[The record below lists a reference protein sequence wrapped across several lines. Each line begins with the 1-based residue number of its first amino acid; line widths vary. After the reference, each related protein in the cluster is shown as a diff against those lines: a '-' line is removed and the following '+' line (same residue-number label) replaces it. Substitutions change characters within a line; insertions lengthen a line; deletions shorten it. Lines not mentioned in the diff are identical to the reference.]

1 MTDTTTLSNDKRH
14 RKSEKEE
21 DAELLQNEVDEDVY
35 VYDESPPCESSIQIL
50 GIAADQ
56 VIAFLQSSRAAR

>member
-1 MTDTTTLSNDKRH
+1 MTNTTALSNDKRH

-35 VYDESPPCESSIQIL
+35 VYDESPPCK
-50 GIAADQ
+50 
-56 VIAFLQSSRAAR
+56 SRLCV